1 MKNATFCIYAV
12 DDDDDDRILIE
23 TALKP
28 YSDCEVTFFSDG
40 EALLNELSTS
50 PEDKLPTLILLD
62 LDMPRVNGYEVLESL
77 RTSRALRS
85 IPILVLSGTRDEQ
98 TVRRAYELGANA
110 FMSKP
115 NTFLE
120 LNGLLQLTHTYW
132 LKTVHTPKNP

>member
-12 DDDDDDRILIE
+12 DDDDDDRVLIE
-23 TALKP
+23 TALKA

-40 EALLNELSTS
+40 EALLAELSTS

-77 RTSRALRS
+77 RTSPTLRS
-85 IPILVLSGTRDEQ
+85 IPVLVLSGTRDEQ
-98 TVRRAYELGANA
+98 TVRKAYELGANA